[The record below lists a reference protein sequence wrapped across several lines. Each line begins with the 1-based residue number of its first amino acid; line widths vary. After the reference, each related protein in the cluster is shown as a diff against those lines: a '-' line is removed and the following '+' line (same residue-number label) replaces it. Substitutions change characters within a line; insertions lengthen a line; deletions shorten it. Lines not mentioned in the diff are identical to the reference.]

1 MALTNQAMQ
10 KSMQLLVIDDDS
22 DIVEYLT
29 EMLVIEQAVKPICI
43 AYWSVWKQSILIRWL
58 VMWKC
63 PACAVWV

>member
-29 EMLVIEQAVKPICI
+29 EMLVIEQAVKPIRI
-43 AYWSVWKQSILIRWL
+43 AHWSVWKQSILIW
-58 VMWKC
+58 
-63 PACAVWV
+63 